1 MIERVP
7 INHDRLLE
15 TFLRLLRIDSYH
27 GHEDR
32 IVEVLRPTLEAAG
45 LDDER

>member
-32 IVEVLRPTLEAAG
+32 IVEILCPMLERRG
-45 LDDER
+45 